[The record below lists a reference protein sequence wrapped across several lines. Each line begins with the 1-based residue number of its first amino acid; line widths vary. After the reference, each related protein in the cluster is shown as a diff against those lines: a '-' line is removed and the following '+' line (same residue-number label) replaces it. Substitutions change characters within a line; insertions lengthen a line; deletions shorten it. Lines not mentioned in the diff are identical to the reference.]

1 MARPERLT
9 TDQIDTALSG
19 LDGWSLVDDKLHR
32 ELRFPDFASAFGFMA
47 AAATVAEKLDHHPEW
62 SNVYSTV
69 VVDLTTHD
77 VGGITE
83 LDVRLATRMSELAV
97 AADD

>member
-9 TDQIDTALSG
+9 TDQIDAALSG
-19 LDGWSLVDDKLHR
+19 LDGWELVDDKLHR

-62 SNVYSTV
+62 SNVYSKV

-77 VGGITE
+77 AGGITE

-97 AADD
+97 AAE